1 MTESGSG
8 HFNVASV
15 PDSYRKYLQPAIFD
29 PWALELLSAAP
40 PGRGDVV
47 LDVAAGTGAVAHAAV
62 AAVGTS
68 GRVIASDISP
78 LMLTETGAT
87 PRSGRAPIELL
98 ECPADAITLPDQS
111 VDRVYCQQ
119 GLQFMPDR
127 EAVMAELH
135 RVLRPGGTVAVAIW
149 SDQASPEPF
158 ATYASILQGLGVVEP
173 YPYAYDTSTVTM
185 SEDDVEGLL
194 VGGSLLDVKVRTV
207 ELPLAWP
214 EPSWAAHGILGSS
227 FGPTVAKLSP
237 EERDSVFNSILEDD
251 LSRGG
256 VMSAVLGWAT
266 RD

>member
-1 MTESGSG
+1 
-8 HFNVASV
+8 
-15 PDSYRKYLQPAIFD
+15 
-29 PWALELLSAAP
+29 
-40 PGRGDVV
+40 
-47 LDVAAGTGAVAHAAV
+47 
-62 AAVGTS
+62 
-68 GRVIASDISP
+68 
-78 LMLTETGAT
+78 
-87 PRSGRAPIELL
+87 
-98 ECPADAITLPDQS
+98 
-111 VDRVYCQQ
+111 
-119 GLQFMPDR
+119 
-127 EAVMAELH
+127 MAELH

-194 VGGSLLDVKVRTV
+194 VGGSLLDVKVGTV